1 MNREIRILVVD
12 DHAVLRSGL
21 RSLLQSEEDLEV
33 VGEATNGRE
42 AIGLVKQLLPDVVVM
57 DIRMPDLNGVEA
69 TRQAISIKPDIKII
83 ALSANSDER
92 SPVEMLRAGAVG
104 YVQKEATFEELAVA
118 IRTVVRNKVY
128 FSPTVISHM
137 SEEKNGAGSVRV
149 SPFNVLS
156 ARERETLQLISE
168 GKATKEIAA
177 LLGVSI
183 KTIETHRRNL
193 MEKLRLDSVAE
204 LTKYAIREGLTSV

>member
-1 MNREIRILVVD
+1 MNKEIRILIVD

-21 RSLLQSEEDLEV
+21 RSLLQLEEDLSV
-33 VGEATNGRE
+33 VGEASNGRE
-42 AIGLVKQLLPDVVVM
+42 AIGVIKQLLPDVVVM

-69 TRQAISIKPDIKII
+69 TRQAIAIKPDIKII
-83 ALSANSDER
+83 GLSANSDER

-104 YVQKEATFEELAVA
+104 YVMKEATFEELAVA

-137 SEEKNGAGSVRV
+137 ADNKNGAGGVPV

-168 GKATKEIAA
+168 GKATKEVAA